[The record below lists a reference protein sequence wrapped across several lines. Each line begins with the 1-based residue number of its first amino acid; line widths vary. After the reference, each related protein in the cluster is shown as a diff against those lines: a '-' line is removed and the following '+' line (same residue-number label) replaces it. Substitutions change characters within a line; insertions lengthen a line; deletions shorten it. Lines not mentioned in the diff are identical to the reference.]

1 MIMTSFIHDVSE
13 AGRAAQNFVFTPQAR
28 SCAPAARGLEGQE
41 CGRERQASSG
51 RGRRPDQT
59 KIAVVPI
66 TIAPAA
72 RMSRPLLSMLE
83 AKRFDFSFF
92 IN

>member
-1 MIMTSFIHDVSE
+1 MM
-13 AGRAAQNFVFTPQAR
+13 GAAQNFVFTPQAR
-28 SCAPAARGLEGQE
+28 AAHQPRAASNARNADASARQAPAVVDA
-41 CGRERQASSG
+41 
-51 RGRRPDQT
+51 DQT